1 MSTTNTNSKNE
12 NSSSSNSV
20 AKPPTTNSTLTKAP
34 LEKYMFFTKDEI
46 SIFLRK
52 YQDIILYMK
61 DGTPYINYHIA
72 KNVFESVVGYNYSL
86 EILSYEYIHE
96 FETFLTHVRITLCR
110 DDKKIIKDVIG
121 STKAIHKKNSDE
133 ISNFE
138 DLSKSSVKDAFKK
151 FLSDYIGIGAV
162 QFAEAKAAHALKTS
176 QYNNNKISNQNNS
189 VANGQSYTCGDCGVA
204 INNKIYEYST
214 TYHKEKRALCPNCQ
228 KKY

>member
-12 NSSSSNSV
+12 NVPPSNGV
-20 AKPPTTNSTLTKAP
+20 IKPPTTNSAMNRTP
-34 LEKYMFFTKDEI
+34 LEKYMFFTMDEI
-46 SIFLRK
+46 SIFLK
-52 YQDIILYMK
+52 QYKDIILYMK
-61 DGTPYINYHIA
+61 NGTPYINYHVA

-110 DDKKIIKDVIG
+110 DDKKIVKDVIG
-121 STKAIHKKNSDE
+121 CAKAIHKKDSDE
-133 ISNFE
+133 VSNFD
-138 DLSKSSVKDAFKK
+138 DLSKSAVKDAFKK

-162 QFAEAKAAHALKTS
+162 QFAEAKAEYALKFDS
-176 QYNNNKISNQNNS
+176 LNKNKTNAQKNNS
-189 VANGQSYTCGDCGVA
+189 ISGQSYVCGDCGVS
-204 INNKIYEYST
+204 INQKIYDYSV